1 MVWGNECP
9 VCWGHTTAPS
19 SNGSMVF
26 QNIFCNKVIAARLG
40 CMTSV
45 NIWRETVK
53 YDELTINERQKRD
66 PEFGHLLNEV
76 MGNCISD
83 KTITQLHKA
92 AVITCTAVE

>member
-1 MVWGNECP
+1 
-9 VCWGHTTAPS
+9 
-19 SNGSMVF
+19 
-26 QNIFCNKVIAARLG
+26 
-40 CMTSV
+40 MTSV

-83 KTITQLHKA
+83 KKKTITQLHKA
-92 AVITCTAVE
+92 TVITCTAVE